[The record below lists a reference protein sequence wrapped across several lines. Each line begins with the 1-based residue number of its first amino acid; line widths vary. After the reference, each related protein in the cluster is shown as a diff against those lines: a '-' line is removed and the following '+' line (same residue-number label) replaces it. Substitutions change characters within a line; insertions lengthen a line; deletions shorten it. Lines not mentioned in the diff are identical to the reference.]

1 MSMKYD
7 LLQGGEVGGCSAKI
21 PAGVLDELLSGIEML
36 RDENVLVNGAT
47 HDDAGVYL
55 INETTALIATTDFF
69 PPICSDPYE
78 FGQIAAANSL
88 SDVYAMGGRP
98 LLVLNIN
105 MFPSDRMPLEVL
117 ADILKGGQ
125 SKINES
131 GAMVMGGHTIVD
143 TGVKYGLAVVG
154 TVDPKRVIANSGAK
168 VGDLLLLTKPLGS
181 GVLVAAKRMDMAN
194 DEAYRAA
201 LDGMKQLNDHGARLM
216 QKYKIKA
223 ATDITGFGLL
233 GHAMRMADASGVTF
247 EIDPSALP
255 ILPQVME
262 LLSDGCV
269 PGTVFKNLD
278 FTRASVDFGDC
289 VNFDMRA
296 VALDA
301 QTSGG
306 LLISAPRD
314 IASNL
319 LEELREHY
327 PSTSIVGSVAER
339 GSLSI
344 RYGI

>member
-143 TGVKYGLAVVG
+143 QGVKYGLAVVG
-154 TVDPKRVIANSGAK
+154 TVDPRRVIANSGAK

-181 GVLVAAKRMDMAN
+181 GVLVAAKRMGMAH
-194 DEAYRAA
+194 DEAYRVA

-216 QKYKIKA
+216 QKYNIKA

-233 GHAMRMADASGVTF
+233 GHAMRMADASGVTL
-247 EIDPSALP
+247 EIDPSTLP
-255 ILPQVME
+255 LLPQVME
-262 LLSDGCV
+262 LLVDGCV
-269 PGTVFKNLD
+269 PGSIFKNLD
-278 FTRASVDFGDC
+278 FTRTSVDFGDR
-289 VNFDMRA
+289 VNFEMRA

-306 LLISAPRD
+306 LLICAPSD
-314 IASNL
+314 MATEL
-319 LEELREHY
+319 LEELAHHY
-327 PSTSIVGSVAER
+327 PSTSLVGRVVER
-339 GSLSI
+339 GSFSI
-344 RYGI
+344 SY